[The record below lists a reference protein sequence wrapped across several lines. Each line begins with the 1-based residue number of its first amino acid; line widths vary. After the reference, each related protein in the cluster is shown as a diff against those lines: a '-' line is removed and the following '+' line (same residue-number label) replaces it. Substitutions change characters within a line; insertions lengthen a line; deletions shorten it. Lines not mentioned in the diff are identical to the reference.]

1 MRGAGEL
8 PVGGARGGLDAPHGG
23 QGDDDA
29 VDLEEARRI
38 ELSGV
43 ESERVGRLVQ
53 NLSSSYYCALVIP
66 YEEGFSGPSLKIRVR
81 LLVDFV
87 AYGPSAQKCT

>member
-1 MRGAGEL
+1 MGGAGGL

-23 QGDDDA
+23 QGDDDS

-43 ESERVGRLVQ
+43 ESERVGRLV
-53 NLSSSYYCALVIP
+53 
-66 YEEGFSGPSLKIRVR
+66 
-81 LLVDFV
+81 
-87 AYGPSAQKCT
+87 